1 MEKIWG
7 EFLPYSLLIQST
19 VGLIEV
25 SQNFITFPDKLHVL
39 TGVGAGGRGIVGSV
53 GSENCIIPY
62 LDLQQPTD
70 RFSARWSF
78 SKEPTDLMPPIPDV
92 PLPTLETFRF

>member
-39 TGVGAGGRGIVGSV
+39 TGVGAGGAGADCGEC
-53 GSENCIIPY
+53 GDCGE
-62 LDLQQPTD
+62 
-70 RFSARWSF
+70 
-78 SKEPTDLMPPIPDV
+78 
-92 PLPTLETFRF
+92 

>member
-39 TGVGAGGRGIVGSV
+39 TGVGAGGGIV

>member
-39 TGVGAGGRGIVGSV
+39 TGVGAGGGGLWGVWGLWGVRI
-53 GSENCIIPY
+53 
-62 LDLQQPTD
+62 
-70 RFSARWSF
+70 A
-78 SKEPTDLMPPIPDV
+78 
-92 PLPTLETFRF
+92 